1 MLIQFLGWYFAVGLI
16 AIMYFILFV
25 HIPVMEEFKPIMF
38 RRELNMPG
46 QYKFPV
52 NVVGLMIL
60 AVAYP
65 WFIYQTLLGIMDNT
79 LDDITED
86 FIETYRDV
94 LWHDIEKE
102 NNV

>member
-1 MLIQFLGWYFAVGLI
+1 MVLQFLAWYFAVGII

-25 HIPVMEEFKPIMF
+25 HIPVMDEFKPIMF

-52 NVVGLMIL
+52 SVFGLLLL
-60 AVAYP
+60 AGIYP
-65 WFIYQTLLGIMDNT
+65 WFIYQSILNFIDG
-79 LDDITED
+79 DIDSFTD
-86 FIETYRDV
+86 SFIETYRDV